1 VDALGGVEICTNR
14 AIYDPK
20 SHIDLEAGRHTL
32 DGIDA
37 LKYVRARSFD
47 GTSDIGRMKRQ
58 QQFVST
64 ILREVTSAG
73 VLLNPVKMTKL
84 LNSAFDSVITDEGLD
99 RNDLLTLGKQLR
111 SLSAKNVNT
120 LTVPLKYYNYN
131 KNGVTAAVL
140 WDPVLA
146 GDLFLRLKED
156 RPLLDEV
163 KPSPSASASQSTG
176 EGSATEP
183 KEVEPT
189 YIDKFGT
196 QKASDN
202 PCKGFQ

>member
-1 VDALGGVEICTNR
+1 
-14 AIYDPK
+14 
-20 SHIDLEAGRHTL
+20 
-32 DGIDA
+32 
-37 LKYVRARSFD
+37 
-47 GTSDIGRMKRQ
+47 
-58 QQFVST
+58 
-64 ILREVTSAG
+64 
-73 VLLNPVKMTKL
+73 
-84 LNSAFDSVITDEGLD
+84 
-99 RNDLLTLGKQLR
+99 
-111 SLSAKNVNT
+111 

-163 KPSPSASASQSTG
+163 KPSPSASASDSKAGDGT
-176 EGSATEP
+176 AAEP

-196 QKASDN
+196 QKASEN